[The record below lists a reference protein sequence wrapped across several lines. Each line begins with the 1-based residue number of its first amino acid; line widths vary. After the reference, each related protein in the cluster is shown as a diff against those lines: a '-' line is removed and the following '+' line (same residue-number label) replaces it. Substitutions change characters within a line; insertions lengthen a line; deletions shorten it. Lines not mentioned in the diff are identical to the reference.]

1 MKEDDLRK
9 KLLRILYISQYF
21 PPEIGAT
28 QTRAYEMVR
37 YLTAAGHRVTVLTEF
52 PNHPLGV
59 IPSQYRYKIFTRERM
74 HGIDV
79 LRTWVFARPEK
90 NFLVRLGFYLSFM
103 WMSILRGVFIREKFD
118 VVYATSPPLFVAVS
132 GFIIALVKG
141 CRFVL
146 EIRDLWPESAVVLG
160 ELTHKQFIALSEKL
174 EIFLYNKAVRLI
186 GVTQGICNRLKEKG
200 VPETKL
206 SFIPNGVNVD
216 LYRPGKKDRLLLRL
230 LGIDVS
236 SFVVAYT
243 GLHGLMH
250 GLDFVLETACELQ
263 SDSQLFFV
271 FIGDGVRKQ
280 HLIDL
285 AGQYQLKN
293 VRFLNGVAEKEL
305 PRYIQS
311 FDAGLATTKKMAFC
325 RGTLPVKMF
334 SYMACAKP
342 VLLCVEGEAEK
353 ILQTAGGGLS
363 VEPENV
369 VQLKKAI
376 LKLKNNPALRKQMG
390 QAGRRFVEKNYSRKQ
405 KAVELEELLLKIVT
419 KE

>member
-1 MKEDDLRK
+1 
-9 KLLRILYISQYF
+9 
-21 PPEIGAT
+21 
-28 QTRAYEMVR
+28 
-37 YLTAAGHRVTVLTEF
+37 
-52 PNHPLGV
+52 
-59 IPSQYRYKIFTRERM
+59 
-74 HGIDV
+74 
-79 LRTWVFARPEK
+79 
-90 NFLVRLGFYLSFM
+90 
-103 WMSILRGVFIREKFD
+103 
-118 VVYATSPPLFVAVS
+118 
-132 GFIIALVKG
+132 
-141 CRFVL
+141 
-146 EIRDLWPESAVVLG
+146 
-160 ELTHKQFIALSEKL
+160 
-174 EIFLYNKAVRLI
+174 
-186 GVTQGICNRLKEKG
+186 
-200 VPETKL
+200 
-206 SFIPNGVNVD
+206 
-216 LYRPGKKDRLLLRL
+216 
-230 LGIDVS
+230 
-236 SFVVAYT
+236 
-243 GLHGLMH
+243 
-250 GLDFVLETACELQ
+250 
-263 SDSQLFFV
+263 LFFV

>member
-1 MKEDDLRK
+1 MASNL
-9 KLLRILYISQYF
+9 
-21 PPEIGAT
+21 
-28 QTRAYEMVR
+28 VR
-37 YLTAAGHRVTVLTEF
+37 RGHHVTVLTEF
-52 PNHPLGV
+52 PNHPRG
-59 IPSQYRYKIFTRERM
+59 IISPEYRGKFVVHEKYR
-74 HGIDV
+74 GIHV
-79 LRTWVFARPEK
+79 YRTWVFTRPHK
-90 NFLVRLGFYLSFM
+90 NFATRMGFYLSFM
-103 WMSILRGVFIREKFD
+103 AAAGLFGLFIPGPFD
-118 VVYATSPPLFVAVS
+118 VVYTTSPPLFVAIS
-132 GFIIALVKG
+132 GFIVALVKG
-141 CRFVL
+141 CPFVL

-174 EIFLYNKAVRLI
+174 EIFLYKKAVRLI
-186 GVTQGICNRLKEKG
+186 GVTQGICNRLKKKG
-200 VPETKL
+200 VPEGKL

-216 LYRPGKKDRLLLRL
+216 LYRPGKKDRSLLHS
-230 LGIDVS
+230 LGIDEP

-250 GLDFVLETACELQ
+250 GLDFVLKTARELQ
-263 SDSQLFFV
+263 SDSRLFFV

-285 AGQYQLKN
+285 AEQYQLKN

-342 VLLCVEGEAEK
+342 VLLCVEGEAER

-363 VEPENV
+363 VEPENTE
-369 VQLKKAI
+369 QLRKAI
-376 LKLKNNPALRKQMG
+376 LKLKNNPALRKKMG

-405 KAVELEELLLKIVT
+405 KAVELEELFLKIVT